1 MKQNYYLR
9 NSDDYIYGALMR
21 ESTTTYSTPQTRV
34 IHVVMITASCQS
46 PRTDPITA
54 VNGFFISSPQHPPP
68 DSECA
73 LRSFAMIFWR
83 ELAIRKSTKCL
94 IHMEI

>member
-1 MKQNYYLR
+1 MKQNYYVR

-46 PRTDPITA
+46 PRTDPITLSMDSLFLLHSIRLLT
-54 VNGFFISSPQHPPP
+54 VNV
-68 DSECA
+68 
-73 LRSFAMIFWR
+73 RSDH
-83 ELAIRKSTKCL
+83 LQ
-94 IHMEI
+94 